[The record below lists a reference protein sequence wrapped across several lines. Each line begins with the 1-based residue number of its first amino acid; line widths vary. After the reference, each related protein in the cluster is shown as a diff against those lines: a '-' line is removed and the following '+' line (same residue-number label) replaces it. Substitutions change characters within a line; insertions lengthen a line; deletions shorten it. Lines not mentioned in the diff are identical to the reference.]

1 MEIDSKFNS
10 IGPAQGPDGVGA
22 PEGPRVE
29 EGPSRPFGVPAEADP
44 AAVETP
50 PADPLQAK
58 LSGIVRAANLQD
70 PQAATSTERQVLQ
83 EILQSIFDG
92 SFLQGLDMND
102 VLSTFQD
109 FIHNDPAL
117 KEILDRF
124 MQDLA
129 GPPRA

>member
-10 IGPAQGPDGVGA
+10 IGPPQGPDGVDA

-29 EGPSRPFGVPAEADP
+29 EGPSRPFGVPAEAAP
-44 AAVETP
+44 AETEAA

-58 LSGIVRAANLQD
+58 LSDIVRTANLQD
-70 PQAATSTERQVLQ
+70 PQATASTERQVLQ
-83 EILQSIFDG
+83 EILQSIFDS
-92 SFLQGLDMND
+92 SFLQGLDLND
-102 VLSTFQD
+102 VLTTFQD

-129 GPPRA
+129 GPPRP

>member
-10 IGPAQGPDGVGA
+10 IGPAQGPDGVST
-22 PEGPRVE
+22 PEGSRVE
-29 EGPSRPFGVPAEADP
+29 EGPSRPFGVPAETGPADI
-44 AAVETP
+44 EKP
-50 PADPLQAK
+50 PDDPLQVR
-58 LSGIVRAANLQD
+58 LSDIVRAADLQD
-70 PQAATSTERQVLQ
+70 PQAVNSTERQVLQ
-83 EILQSIFDG
+83 EILQSIFDS

-124 MQDLA
+124 MEDLA
-129 GPPRA
+129 GPPRP